1 MDKHQL
7 HKAFESTATA
17 AVVLNELMMKLY
29 GEEWLEWD
37 PVAVYLQLRDDI
49 SCEPSS
55 EVMDRLCALQ
65 ALQLNSEFFDSLDA
79 FMAIAHS
86 LNSGSPSFSIFNPL
100 SAEEAAWAVTEVSLI
115 RDLLP
120 FNYSVRKYISEVS
133 KSGGLDL
140 DDDSMAALEHVIQSS
155 HPSDASIRD
164 LYVEAPGVVAGIK
177 GMNDYVDDQLKD
189 VASQFHKLGMGDEL
203 ARLMN
208 QKDLE
213 DAVSA

>member
-1 MDKHQL
+1 MDRHQL

-29 GEEWLEWD
+29 DEEWLEWD
-37 PVAVYLQLRDDI
+37 PVTVYLQLRDDL
-49 SCEPSS
+49 SCEASS
-55 EVMDRLCALQ
+55 ETMDRLCALQ
-65 ALQLNSEFFDSLDA
+65 ALQVNSEFFDSLDA

-86 LNSGSPSFSIFNPL
+86 LNTGGPSFSIFNPL

-120 FNYSVRKYISEVS
+120 FNYSIRKYVSEVS
-133 KSGGLDL
+133 KSQGLDL
-140 DDDSMAALEHVIQSS
+140 DDNSMSVLEDVVQNSN
-155 HPSDASIRD
+155 PSDAMVRD
-164 LYVEAPGVVAGIK
+164 LYVEAPGVVAAVK

-189 VASQFHKLGMGDEL
+189 VAYQFHQLGLNGEL

-213 DAVSA
+213 DAVGI